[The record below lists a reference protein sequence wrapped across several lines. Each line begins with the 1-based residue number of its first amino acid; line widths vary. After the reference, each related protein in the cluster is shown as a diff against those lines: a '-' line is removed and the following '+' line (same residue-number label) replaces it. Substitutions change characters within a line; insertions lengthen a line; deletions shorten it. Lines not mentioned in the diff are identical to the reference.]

1 MFPLKHCVTRV
12 LHLVWSPATELAS
25 FLSSPIS
32 FRSSFVVSCRVF
44 FGLPTLI
51 FPPSAPILQSLTRH
65 VQVASS
71 LCCHCDASRPV
82 FFISFLLVTRNSHQI
97 LKIMLHNLAR
107 WCLFWLAVTTN
118 GPFLQHSIKTQKE
131 PKVYYNKCDRRK
143 KFNCKITVNFTDDA
157 IICF

>member
-1 MFPLKHCVTRV
+1 MKLWRPKVLDKFDYCFTYLVPHVHAETLCDESPPLGMI
-12 LHLVWSPATELAS
+12 
-25 FLSSPIS
+25 SSN
-32 FRSSFVVSCRVF
+32 RTC
-44 FGLPTLI
+44 I
-51 FPPSAPILQSLTRH
+51 FPVQSHLFQIFICSVLPCLLWSTYSHFSTFSTHSTESLTRH

-131 PKVYYNKCDRRK
+131 PRSVL
-143 KFNCKITVNFTDDA
+143 
-157 IICF
+157 